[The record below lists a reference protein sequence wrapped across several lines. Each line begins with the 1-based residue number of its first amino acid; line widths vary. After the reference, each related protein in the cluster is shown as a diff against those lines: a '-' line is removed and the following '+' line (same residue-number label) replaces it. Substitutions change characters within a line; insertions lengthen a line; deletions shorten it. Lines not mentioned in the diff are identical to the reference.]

1 MAVLLMGLIL
11 FLGVH
16 SVRIFAEGWRVR
28 AIERWGAGVWR
39 GVYSVLSLAGLG
51 LIVWGYVLARQSAA
65 PAWWSAPVTFKHLNS
80 LFTLAA
86 FVLLAAAYVPGN
98 RIKAWLHHP
107 MVIGI
112 ALWALGHLLAT
123 GRAANV
129 LLFGAFLCW
138 ALVDLWAAR
147 RRDRALAIAC
157 PQGRWSATL
166 LVLAVGVVAWAVF
179 ARWLHAAWIGVAPM

>member
-1 MAVLLMGLIL
+1 MSVLLIGLIL

-16 SVRIFAEGWRVR
+16 SVRIVAEGWRGRV
-28 AIERWGAGVWR
+28 IERWGAGAWR
-39 GVYSVLSLAGLG
+39 GIYSVLSLVGLG
-51 LIVWGYVLARQSAA
+51 LIVWGYMLARQSAV
-65 PAWWSAPVTFKHLNS
+65 PPWWSAPVAFKHFNS

-86 FVLLAAAYVPGN
+86 FVLLVAAYVPRN

-138 ALVDLWAAR
+138 ALADLWAAR
-147 RRDRALAIAC
+147 RRDRMLAIAY
-157 PQGRWSATL
+157 PPGRWGATW
-166 LVLAVGVVAWAVF
+166 LVLAIGVVAWAVF
-179 ARWLHAAWIGVAPM
+179 VRWLHVAWIGVAPM

>member
-1 MAVLLMGLIL
+1 MSVLLIGLIV

-16 SVRIFAEGWRVR
+16 SVRIVAEGWRLR
-28 AIERWGAGVWR
+28 AIERWGAGAWR
-39 GVYSVLSLAGLG
+39 GAYSVLSLVGLG
-51 LIVWGYVLARQSAA
+51 LIVWGYVLARQSVA
-65 PAWWSAPVTFKHLNS
+65 PPWWNAPVAFKHLNS

-86 FVLLAAAYVPGN
+86 FVLLAAAYVPRN
-98 RIKAWLHHP
+98 QIKAWLHHP

-138 ALVDLWAAR
+138 ALADLWAAR
-147 RRDRALAIAC
+147 RRDRTLAIAY
-157 PQGRWSATL
+157 PPGRLGASL
-166 LVLAVGVVAWAVF
+166 LAVAVGVVAWAVF
-179 ARWLHAAWIGVAPM
+179 ARWLHAAWIGVVPM